1 MFQQRRY
8 NNGLTEGAKYT
19 SGQVPRGARPDAE
32 VLDKM
37 YLIKNV
43 STLRATYQIRLLA
56 FRAVEKRT
64 TLIIR
69 VPESCQ
75 FEASLKSLLK
85 TCGKSVLREKL

>member
-1 MFQQRRY
+1 MFQQLRY
-8 NNGLTEGAKYT
+8 NDGITEGVKYT

-32 VLDKM
+32 VFNRV

-56 FRAVEKRT
+56 FRAVEKGT

-69 VPESCQ
+69 VPESCH
-75 FEASLKSLLK
+75 FEASLKSLIK
-85 TCGKSVLREKL
+85 RCGKSVLREKL